1 LYLFILAIDML
12 QHVFRWATEAALL
25 SLLRERTTRLRL
37 SLYADD
43 AVIFINPV
51 QSDVDMV
58 MAILSHF
65 GAVPGL
71 KINVGKSS
79 VVAIRYP

>member
-1 LYLFILAIDML
+1 ML

-51 QSDVDMV
+51 HSDVDMV

-65 GAVPGL
+65 GAATGL